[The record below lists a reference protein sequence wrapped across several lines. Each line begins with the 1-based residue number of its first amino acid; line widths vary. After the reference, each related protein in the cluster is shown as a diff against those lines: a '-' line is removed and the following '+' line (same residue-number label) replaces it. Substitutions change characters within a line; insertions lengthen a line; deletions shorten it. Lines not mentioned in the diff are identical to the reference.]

1 MTWKCFF
8 GFEGDMVR
16 GWESLHCN
24 CFTGAFA
31 LW

>member
-16 GWESLHCN
+16 GWESLHC
-24 CFTGAFA
+24 FTGAFA